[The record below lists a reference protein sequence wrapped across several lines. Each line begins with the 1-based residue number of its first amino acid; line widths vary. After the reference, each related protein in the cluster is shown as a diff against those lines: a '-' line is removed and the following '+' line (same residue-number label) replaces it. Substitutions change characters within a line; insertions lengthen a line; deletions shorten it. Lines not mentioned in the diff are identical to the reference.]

1 MPVVS
6 SLMKRLKDETL
17 LKRFGQRLREARK
30 AKGLTQEVFE
40 EEFGVDQSR
49 LGRIERGE
57 INITLSTADML
68 ADAVGVPLSELVS
81 RNK

>member
-1 MPVVS
+1 
-6 SLMKRLKDETL
+6 MKRIRNEAL
-17 LKRFGQRLREARK
+17 LKRFGQRLREARN

-57 INITLSTADML
+57 ANVTLSSASML
-68 ADAVGVPLSELVS
+68 ADAVGVPLSQLLAES
-81 RNK
+81 E